1 MSSIA
6 TKMVSL
12 ESIIPQIGM
21 LVALLTIPVVSKR
34 VEHNIEYFFLAAGII
49 AVSAVGMW
57 SLHLLEEA
65 LLHPVVI
72 GSIPIGI
79 TQVVL
84 AAGLVFYYAKNR
96 VYGFASRLSNP
107 YIIASIVFALGIAS
121 SLISAIVASVIL
133 AELLALSR
141 LTREHKVK
149 VSILAAYAIGI
160 GAALLPLGEPLS
172 TIAIAKLKGEPYN
185 ASFTFL
191 FDNLWDIIIPLVALF
206 SILAYI
212 NVKGIRIIKIGKGD
226 KESTTTINNNNGNS
240 ITDAAKEYESSVKV
254 VVIRAVKIYAFIF
267 GLTLL
272 GEFFKPLAEPVAD
285 LGIYVLYFF
294 GLISAAADNATLTA
308 ALVSPS
314 MSLDEIRA
322 FITSLVISGGMLIPG
337 NVPNIIFASIIGI
350 GFKEWARIGIPIGMP
365 VFLVVAIL
373 MLALGL

>member
-1 MSSIA
+1 
-6 TKMVSL
+6 MVSL
-12 ESIIPQIGM
+12 DSDSIIPQIGM
-21 LVALLTIPVVSKR
+21 LVALLTIPIVSKR

-96 VYGFASRLSNP
+96 IYGFASRLSNP
-107 YIIASIVFALGIAS
+107 YILASIVFALGIAS
-121 SLISAIVASVIL
+121 SIISAIVASVIL

-141 LTREHKVK
+141 LARGHKVK

-191 FDNLWDIIIPLVALF
+191 LDNLWDIVIPLVALF

-212 NVKGIRIIKIGKGD
+212 SVKGIRIIKVGKY
-226 KESTTTINNNNGNS
+226 KESNAIINNNNS
-240 ITDAAKEYESSVKV
+240 DADTAKEYESSVKV
-254 VVIRAVKIYAFIF
+254 VVMRAVKIYAFIF

-285 LGIYVLYFF
+285 LGVYVLYFF

-337 NVPNIIFASIIGI
+337 NVPNIVFASIIGI
-350 GFKEWARIGIPIGMP
+350 RFKEWARIGVPIGMP
-365 VFLVVAIL
+365 VFLAVAIL

>member
-1 MSSIA
+1 
-6 TKMVSL
+6 MVSL
-12 ESIIPQIGM
+12 DSDSVIPQIGM
-21 LVALLTIPVVSKR
+21 LVALLTIPIVSKR

-96 VYGFASRLSNP
+96 IYGFASRLSNP
-107 YIIASIVFALGIAS
+107 YILASIVFALGIAS

-141 LTREHKVK
+141 LARGHKVK

-191 FDNLWDIIIPLVALF
+191 LENLWDIIIPLVALF
-206 SILAYI
+206 SILVYI
-212 NVKGIRIIKIGKGD
+212 NVRGIRIIKIGKGD
-226 KESTTTINNNNGNS
+226 KESTAINNSGNS
-240 ITDAAKEYESSVKV
+240 ITDAAEYESSVKV
-254 VVIRAVKIYAFIF
+254 VVMRAVKIYAFIF

-285 LGIYVLYFF
+285 LGVYVLYFF

-337 NVPNIIFASIIGI
+337 NVPNIVFASIIGI
-350 GFKEWARIGIPIGMP
+350 GFKEWARIGVPIGMP
-365 VFLVVAIL
+365 VFLAVAML
-373 MLALGL
+373 MLVLGL

>member
-1 MSSIA
+1 
-6 TKMVSL
+6 MVSL
-12 ESIIPQIGM
+12 DSDSIIPQIGM
-21 LVALLTIPVVSKR
+21 LVALLTIPIVSKR

-96 VYGFASRLSNP
+96 IYGFASRLSNP
-107 YIIASIVFALGIAS
+107 YILASIVFALGIAS
-121 SLISAIVASVIL
+121 SIISAIVASVIL

-141 LTREHKVK
+141 LARGHKVK

-191 FDNLWDIIIPLVALF
+191 LENLWDIIIPLVALF

-212 NVKGIRIIKIGKGD
+212 SVKGIRIIKIGKD
-226 KESTTTINNNNGNS
+226 KESNAIINNNNNNNAD
-240 ITDAAKEYESSVKV
+240 TAEYEESSVKV
-254 VVIRAVKIYAFIF
+254 VVMRAVKIYAFIF

-285 LGIYVLYFF
+285 LGVYVLYFF
-294 GLISAAADNATLTA
+294 GLVSAAADNATLTA

-337 NVPNIIFASIIGI
+337 NVPNIVFASIIGI
-350 GFKEWARIGIPIGMP
+350 RFKEWARIGVPIGMP
-365 VFLVVAIL
+365 VFLAVAIL
-373 MLALGL
+373 MLVLGL

>member
-1 MSSIA
+1 
-6 TKMVSL
+6 MVSL
-12 ESIIPQIGM
+12 DSDSIIPQIGM
-21 LVALLTIPVVSKR
+21 LVALLTIPIVSKR

-96 VYGFASRLSNP
+96 IYGFASRLSNP
-107 YIIASIVFALGIAS
+107 YILASIVFALGIAS
-121 SLISAIVASVIL
+121 SIISAIVASVIL

-141 LTREHKVK
+141 LARGHKVK

-191 FDNLWDIIIPLVALF
+191 LDNLWDIVIPLVALF

-212 NVKGIRIIKIGKGD
+212 SVKGIRIIKVGKY
-226 KESTTTINNNNGNS
+226 KESNATTIINNNSNA
-240 ITDAAKEYESSVKV
+240 DAAKEYESSVKV
-254 VVIRAVKIYAFIF
+254 VVMRAVKIYAFIF

-285 LGIYVLYFF
+285 LGVYVLYFF

-337 NVPNIIFASIIGI
+337 NVPNIVFASIIGI
-350 GFKEWARIGIPIGMP
+350 RFKEWARIGVPIGMP
-365 VFLVVAIL
+365 VFLAVAIL

>member
-1 MSSIA
+1 
-6 TKMVSL
+6 MVSL
-12 ESIIPQIGM
+12 DSDSIIPQIGM
-21 LVALLTIPVVSKR
+21 LVALLTIPIVSKR

-96 VYGFASRLSNP
+96 IYGFASRLSNP
-107 YIIASIVFALGIAS
+107 YILASIVFALGIAS
-121 SLISAIVASVIL
+121 SIISAIVASVIL

-141 LTREHKVK
+141 LARGHKVK

-191 FDNLWDIIIPLVALF
+191 LENLWDIIIPLVALF

-212 NVKGIRIIKIGKGD
+212 SVKGIRIIKVGKD
-226 KESTTTINNNNGNS
+226 KESNAIIINNNNNS
-240 ITDAAKEYESSVKV
+240 NADTAKEYEESSVKV
-254 VVIRAVKIYAFIF
+254 VVMRAVKIYAFIF

-285 LGIYVLYFF
+285 LGVYVLYFF

-337 NVPNIIFASIIGI
+337 NVPNIVFASIIGI
-350 GFKEWARIGIPIGMP
+350 RFKEWARIGVPIGMP
-365 VFLVVAIL
+365 VFLAVAIL

>member
-1 MSSIA
+1 
-6 TKMVSL
+6 MVSL
-12 ESIIPQIGM
+12 DSDSIIPQIGM
-21 LVALLTIPVVSKR
+21 LVALLTIPIVSKR

-96 VYGFASRLSNP
+96 IYGFASRLSNP
-107 YIIASIVFALGIAS
+107 YILASIVFALGIAS

-141 LTREHKVK
+141 LARGHKVK

-191 FDNLWDIIIPLVALF
+191 LENLWDIIIPLVALF

-212 NVKGIRIIKIGKGD
+212 SVKGIRIIKIGKD
-226 KESTTTINNNNGNS
+226 KESNAIIINNNNNNS
-240 ITDAAKEYESSVKV
+240 NADTAKEYEESSVKV
-254 VVIRAVKIYAFIF
+254 VVMRAVKIYAFIF

-294 GLISAAADNATLTA
+294 GLVSAAADNATLTA

-337 NVPNIIFASIIGI
+337 NVPNIVFASIIGI
-350 GFKEWARIGIPIGMP
+350 RFKEWARIGVPIGMP
-365 VFLVVAIL
+365 VFLAVAIL

>member
-1 MSSIA
+1 
-6 TKMVSL
+6 MVSL
-12 ESIIPQIGM
+12 DSDSIIPQIGM
-21 LVALLTIPVVSKR
+21 LVALLTIPIVSKR

-96 VYGFASRLSNP
+96 IYGFASRLSNP
-107 YIIASIVFALGIAS
+107 YILASIVFALGIAS

-141 LTREHKVK
+141 LARGHKVK

-191 FDNLWDIIIPLVALF
+191 LENLWDIIIPLVALF

-212 NVKGIRIIKIGKGD
+212 SVKGIRIIKVGKD
-226 KESTTTINNNNGNS
+226 KESNAIINNNNNS
-240 ITDAAKEYESSVKV
+240 NADTAEYEESSVKV
-254 VVIRAVKIYAFIF
+254 VVMRAVKIYAFIF

-285 LGIYVLYFF
+285 LGVYVLYFF
-294 GLISAAADNATLTA
+294 GLVSAAADNATLTA

-337 NVPNIIFASIIGI
+337 NVPNIVFASIIGI
-350 GFKEWARIGIPIGMP
+350 RFKEWARIGVPIGMP
-365 VFLVVAIL
+365 VFLAVAIL

>member
-1 MSSIA
+1 
-6 TKMVSL
+6 
-12 ESIIPQIGM
+12 M
-21 LVALLTIPVVSKR
+21 LVALLTIPIVSKR

-96 VYGFASRLSNP
+96 IYGFASRLSNP
-107 YIIASIVFALGIAS
+107 YILASIVFALGIAS

-141 LTREHKVK
+141 LARGHKVK

-191 FDNLWDIIIPLVALF
+191 LENLWDIIIPLVALF

-212 NVKGIRIIKIGKGD
+212 SVKGIRIIKVGKY
-226 KESTTTINNNNGNS
+226 KESNAIINNNNSNAD
-240 ITDAAKEYESSVKV
+240 TAEYEESSVKV
-254 VVIRAVKIYAFIF
+254 VVMRAVKIYAFIF

-294 GLISAAADNATLTA
+294 GLVSAAADNATLTA

-337 NVPNIIFASIIGI
+337 NVPNIVFASIIGI
-350 GFKEWARIGIPIGMP
+350 RFKEWARIGVPIGMP
-365 VFLVVAIL
+365 VFLAVAIL

>member
-1 MSSIA
+1 
-6 TKMVSL
+6 MVSL
-12 ESIIPQIGM
+12 DSDSIIPQIGM
-21 LVALLTIPVVSKR
+21 LVALLTIPIVSKR

-96 VYGFASRLSNP
+96 IYGFASRLSNP
-107 YIIASIVFALGIAS
+107 YILASIVFALGIAS
-121 SLISAIVASVIL
+121 SIISAIVASVIL

-141 LTREHKVK
+141 LARGHKVK

-191 FDNLWDIIIPLVALF
+191 LENLWDIIIPLVVLF

-212 NVKGIRIIKIGKGD
+212 SVKGIRIIKVGKD
-226 KESTTTINNNNGNS
+226 KESNAIINNNNSN
-240 ITDAAKEYESSVKV
+240 TAKEYESSVKV
-254 VVIRAVKIYAFIF
+254 VVMRAVKIYAFIF

-285 LGIYVLYFF
+285 LGVYVLYFF
-294 GLISAAADNATLTA
+294 GLVSAAADNATLTA

-322 FITSLVISGGMLIPG
+322 FLTSLVISGGMLIPG
-337 NVPNIIFASIIGI
+337 NVPNIVFASIIGI
-350 GFKEWARIGIPIGMP
+350 RFKEWARIGVPIGMP
-365 VFLVVAIL
+365 VFLAVAIL

>member
-1 MSSIA
+1 
-6 TKMVSL
+6 MVSL
-12 ESIIPQIGM
+12 DSDSIIPQIGM
-21 LVALLTIPVVSKR
+21 LVALLTIPIVSKR

-96 VYGFASRLSNP
+96 IYGFASRLSNP
-107 YIIASIVFALGIAS
+107 YILASIVFALGIAS
-121 SLISAIVASVIL
+121 SIISAIVASVIL

-141 LTREHKVK
+141 LARGHKVK

-191 FDNLWDIIIPLVALF
+191 LENLWDIIIPLVALF

-212 NVKGIRIIKIGKGD
+212 SVKGIRIIKIGKD
-226 KESTTTINNNNGNS
+226 KESNAIINNNNNNAD
-240 ITDAAKEYESSVKV
+240 TAEYEESSVKV
-254 VVIRAVKIYAFIF
+254 VVMRAVKIYAFIF

-285 LGIYVLYFF
+285 LGVYVLYFF
-294 GLISAAADNATLTA
+294 GLVSAAADNATLTA

-337 NVPNIIFASIIGI
+337 NVPNIVFASIIGI
-350 GFKEWARIGIPIGMP
+350 RFKEWARIGVPIGMP
-365 VFLVVAIL
+365 VFLAVAIL
-373 MLALGL
+373 MLVLGL

>member
-1 MSSIA
+1 
-6 TKMVSL
+6 MVSL
-12 ESIIPQIGM
+12 DSDSIMPQIGM
-21 LVALLTIPVVSKR
+21 LVALLTIPIVSKR

-96 VYGFASRLSNP
+96 IYGFASRLSNP
-107 YIIASIVFALGIAS
+107 YILASIVFALGIAS

-141 LTREHKVK
+141 LARGHKVK

-191 FDNLWDIIIPLVALF
+191 LENMWDIIIPLVALF

-212 NVKGIRIIKIGKGD
+212 SVKGIRIIKIGKD
-226 KESTTTINNNNGNS
+226 KESNVIINNNSNAD
-240 ITDAAKEYESSVKV
+240 TTKEHESSVKV
-254 VVIRAVKIYAFIF
+254 VVMRAVKIYAFIF

-285 LGIYVLYFF
+285 LGVYVLYFF
-294 GLISAAADNATLTA
+294 GLVSAAADNATLTA

-314 MSLDEIRA
+314 MSLDEIRM
-322 FITSLVISGGMLIPG
+322 FLTSLVISGGMLIPG
-337 NVPNIIFASIIGI
+337 NVPNIVFASIIGI
-350 GFKEWARIGIPIGMP
+350 RFKEWARIGVPIGMP
-365 VFLVVAIL
+365 VFLAVAIL

>member
-1 MSSIA
+1 
-6 TKMVSL
+6 MVSL
-12 ESIIPQIGM
+12 DSDSIIPQIGM
-21 LVALLTIPVVSKR
+21 LVALLTIPIVSKR

-96 VYGFASRLSNP
+96 IYGFASRLSNP
-107 YIIASIVFALGIAS
+107 YILASIVFVLGIAS
-121 SLISAIVASVIL
+121 SIISAIVASVIL

-141 LTREHKVK
+141 LARGHKVK

-191 FDNLWDIIIPLVALF
+191 LDNLWDIVIPLVALF

-212 NVKGIRIIKIGKGD
+212 SVKGIRIIKVGKY
-226 KESTTTINNNNGNS
+226 KESNAIINNNNS
-240 ITDAAKEYESSVKV
+240 DADTAKEYESSVKV
-254 VVIRAVKIYAFIF
+254 VVMRAVKIYAFIF

-285 LGIYVLYFF
+285 LGVYVLYFF

-337 NVPNIIFASIIGI
+337 NVPNIVFASIIGI
-350 GFKEWARIGIPIGMP
+350 RFKEWARIGVPIGMP
-365 VFLVVAIL
+365 VFLAVAIL

>member
-1 MSSIA
+1 
-6 TKMVSL
+6 MVSL
-12 ESIIPQIGM
+12 DSDSIIPQIGM
-21 LVALLTIPVVSKR
+21 LVALLTIPIVSKR

-96 VYGFASRLSNP
+96 IYGFASRLSNP
-107 YIIASIVFALGIAS
+107 YILASIVFALGIAS
-121 SLISAIVASVIL
+121 SIISAIVASVIL

-141 LTREHKVK
+141 LARGHKVK

-191 FDNLWDIIIPLVALF
+191 LENLWDIIIPLVALF

-212 NVKGIRIIKIGKGD
+212 SVKGIRIIKVGKY
-226 KESTTTINNNNGNS
+226 KESNAIINNNNS
-240 ITDAAKEYESSVKV
+240 DADTAKEYESSVKV
-254 VVIRAVKIYAFIF
+254 VVMRAVKIYAFIF

-285 LGIYVLYFF
+285 LGVYVLYFF
-294 GLISAAADNATLTA
+294 GLVSAAADNATLTA

-337 NVPNIIFASIIGI
+337 NVPNIVFASIIGI
-350 GFKEWARIGIPIGMP
+350 RFKEWASIGVPIGMP
-365 VFLVVAIL
+365 VFLAVAIL
-373 MLALGL
+373 MLVLGL

>member
-1 MSSIA
+1 
-6 TKMVSL
+6 MVSL
-12 ESIIPQIGM
+12 DSDSIIPQIGM
-21 LVALLTIPVVSKR
+21 LVALLTIPIVSKR

-96 VYGFASRLSNP
+96 IYGFASRLSNP
-107 YIIASIVFALGIAS
+107 YILASIVFALGIAS
-121 SLISAIVASVIL
+121 SIISAIVASVIL

-141 LTREHKVK
+141 LARGHKVK

-191 FDNLWDIIIPLVALF
+191 LENLWDIIIPLVALF

-212 NVKGIRIIKIGKGD
+212 SVKGIRIIKVGKY
-226 KESTTTINNNNGNS
+226 KESNAIINNNNSNAD
-240 ITDAAKEYESSVKV
+240 TAKEYESSVKV
-254 VVIRAVKIYAFIF
+254 VVMRAVKIYAFIF

-285 LGIYVLYFF
+285 LGVYVLYFF

-337 NVPNIIFASIIGI
+337 NVPNIVFASIIGI
-350 GFKEWARIGIPIGMP
+350 RFKEWARIGVPIGMP
-365 VFLVVAIL
+365 VFLAVAIL

>member
-1 MSSIA
+1 
-6 TKMVSL
+6 MVSL
-12 ESIIPQIGM
+12 DSIMPQIGM
-21 LVALLTIPVVSKR
+21 LVALLTIPIVSKR

-49 AVSAVGMW
+49 AVSAVDMW

-65 LLHPVVI
+65 LLHPIVI
-72 GSIPIGI
+72 GNIPIGI

-96 VYGFASRLSNP
+96 IYGFASRLINP

-121 SLISAIVASVIL
+121 SIISAIVASVIL

-191 FDNLWDIIIPLVALF
+191 LDNLWDIIIPLVALF

-212 NVKGIRIIKIGKGD
+212 SVKGIRIIKIGKD
-226 KESTTTINNNNGNS
+226 KESTTIINNS
-240 ITDAAKEYESSVKV
+240 ITDAVKEYESSVKV
-254 VVIRAVKIYAFIF
+254 VVMRAVKIYAFIF

-294 GLISAAADNATLTA
+294 GLVSAAADNATLTA
-308 ALVSPS
+308 ALVSPN

-337 NVPNIIFASIIGI
+337 NVPNIVFASIIGI
-350 GFKEWARIGIPIGMP
+350 RFREWARIGVPIGMP
-365 VFLVVAIL
+365 VFLAVAII

>member
-1 MSSIA
+1 
-6 TKMVSL
+6 MVSL
-12 ESIIPQIGM
+12 DSDSIIPQIGM
-21 LVALLTIPVVSKR
+21 LVALLTIPIVSKR

-96 VYGFASRLSNP
+96 IYGFASRLSNP
-107 YIIASIVFALGIAS
+107 YILASIVFALGIAS
-121 SLISAIVASVIL
+121 SIISAIVASVIL

-141 LTREHKVK
+141 LARGHKVK

-191 FDNLWDIIIPLVALF
+191 LENLWDIIIPLVALF

-212 NVKGIRIIKIGKGD
+212 SVKGIRIIKVGKY
-226 KESTTTINNNNGNS
+226 KESNAIINNNNSNAD
-240 ITDAAKEYESSVKV
+240 TAKEYESSVKV
-254 VVIRAVKIYAFIF
+254 VVMRAVKIYAFIF

-285 LGIYVLYFF
+285 LGVYVLYFF
-294 GLISAAADNATLTA
+294 GLVSAAADNATLTA

-314 MSLDEIRA
+314 MSLDEIRV
-322 FITSLVISGGMLIPG
+322 FLTSLVISGGMLIPG
-337 NVPNIIFASIIGI
+337 NVPNIVFASIIGI
-350 GFKEWARIGIPIGMP
+350 RFKEWARIGVPIGMP
-365 VFLVVAIL
+365 VFLAVAIL

>member
-1 MSSIA
+1 
-6 TKMVSL
+6 MVSL
-12 ESIIPQIGM
+12 DSDSIIPQIGM
-21 LVALLTIPVVSKR
+21 LVALLTIPIVSKR

-96 VYGFASRLSNP
+96 IYGFASRLSNP
-107 YIIASIVFALGIAS
+107 YILASIVFALGIAS
-121 SLISAIVASVIL
+121 SIISAIVASVIL

-141 LTREHKVK
+141 LARGHKVK

-191 FDNLWDIIIPLVALF
+191 LDNLWDIIIPLIALF

-212 NVKGIRIIKIGKGD
+212 SVKGIRIIKVGKY
-226 KESTTTINNNNGNS
+226 KESNATTTIINNNSNS
-240 ITDAAKEYESSVKV
+240 NADAAKEYEESSVKV
-254 VVIRAVKIYAFIF
+254 VVMRAVKIYAFIF

-285 LGIYVLYFF
+285 LGVYVLYFF

-322 FITSLVISGGMLIPG
+322 FITSLVIAGGMLIPG
-337 NVPNIIFASIIGI
+337 NVPNIVFASIIGI
-350 GFKEWARIGIPIGMP
+350 RFKEWARIGVPIGMP
-365 VFLVVAIL
+365 VFLAVAIL

>member
-1 MSSIA
+1 
-6 TKMVSL
+6 MVSL
-12 ESIIPQIGM
+12 DSDSIIPQIGM
-21 LVALLTIPVVSKR
+21 LVALLTIPIVSKR

-96 VYGFASRLSNP
+96 IYGFASRLSNP
-107 YIIASIVFALGIAS
+107 YILASIVFALGIAS
-121 SLISAIVASVIL
+121 SIISAIVASVIL

-141 LTREHKVK
+141 LARGHKVK

-191 FDNLWDIIIPLVALF
+191 LENLWDIIIPLVALF

-212 NVKGIRIIKIGKGD
+212 SVKGIRIINIGKD
-226 KESTTTINNNNGNS
+226 KESNATTINNNNSNA
-240 ITDAAKEYESSVKV
+240 DAAKEYEESSVKV
-254 VVIRAVKIYAFIF
+254 VVMRAVKIYAFIF

-285 LGIYVLYFF
+285 LGVYVLYFF

-337 NVPNIIFASIIGI
+337 NVPNIVFASIIGI
-350 GFKEWARIGIPIGMP
+350 RFKEWARIGVPIGMP
-365 VFLVVAIL
+365 VFLAVAIL